1 MKKAEI
7 IAKLRSNHHSFI
19 EFMKGLDKL
28 EFDYRITDKWSAR
41 DQLDHLTMGLKSL
54 VRIYE
59 MPVLAIDQAFGKTT
73 HPNRDY
79 NSLKAAYL
87 QELREGGK
95 API

>member
-1 MKKAEI
+1 
-7 IAKLRSNHHSFI
+7 
-19 EFMKGLDKL
+19 
-28 EFDYRITDKWSAR
+28 
-41 DQLDHLTMGLKSL
+41 MGLKSL